1 MILRIRFTSQL
12 WCGMHSHF
20 TISIDL
26 HSIAPMRLSICSD
39 LNPLERILGKGR
51 GKNRPNICEES
62 VAHPCRNNKRDD
74 HSAPTW
80 QKHALWIKQIS
91 VIRSGDYDLP
101 DGVMSPLSS
110 TNLALKKSCMIC
122 EASRSVY
129 IIALFRIPVSWP
141 GFPQELPSVLLFPRL
156 PSPPAPF
163 EIPSYLSTTV
173 FGIDTIQTFQGHQYI
188 PPTSSPVLRV
198 GARTYLQC
206 WQCLW
211 PPKLSHRA
219 SMTRCAVLQLSVL
232 GRGLGRA
239 VWRLLHP
246 ASKPRIEEMTLEPFV
261 LTDQYLQNYC
271 SKDLDLAIHLH
282 CPTQTFWCA
291 EKIFSEY
298 ANSEKILPVENLQ
311 SKIEERNKNSNDSQ
325 HELSWIRSQTSLGT
339 WTREQQVC

>member
-1 MILRIRFTSQL
+1 
-12 WCGMHSHF
+12 
-20 TISIDL
+20 
-26 HSIAPMRLSICSD
+26 
-39 LNPLERILGKGR
+39 
-51 GKNRPNICEES
+51 
-62 VAHPCRNNKRDD
+62 
-74 HSAPTW
+74 
-80 QKHALWIKQIS
+80 
-91 VIRSGDYDLP
+91 
-101 DGVMSPLSS
+101 MSPLSS

-129 IIALFRIPVSWP
+129 IIAHFRIPVSWP

-188 PPTSSPVLRV
+188 PPTLSPVLRV

-261 LTDQYLQNYC
+261 SISAKLLFERFGLIDSSTLPD
-271 SKDLDLAIHLH
+271 SD
-282 CPTQTFWCA
+282 
-291 EKIFSEY
+291 
-298 ANSEKILPVENLQ
+298 ILVRRENLF
-311 SKIEERNKNSNDSQ
+311 
-325 HELSWIRSQTSLGT
+325 WICKFRKDFAWWKFT
-339 WTREQQVC
+339 EQNRGEG